1 MSRNPP
7 TQSQA
12 GKLLLVVSILLSLGN
27 DKISRN
33 VALFD
38 LPVKRTCPGAGEC
51 LSYCT
56 SMKPEVGR
64 WNGVPAARWR
74 NFWAS
79 LNDTFVDEM
88 VAKIRDGGACWTRFH
103 VSGDLYNQAYV
114 EKLSNIARRLP
125 DVNFFLYTK
134 SMHLDLTPL
143 TSLSNFTVIKS
154 FGGRYDHL
162 IDVNKDD
169 YSRVIEDV
177 NEQRKGEFLCPEGI
191 AALSGKSDEKFCG
204 YNCNYCLSDKKTER
218 TEPHQIKVAFL
229 LKRNGWN
236 GNNLPQPLKPPAPPP
251 AGARNQ

>member
-1 MSRNPP
+1 
-7 TQSQA
+7 
-12 GKLLLVVSILLSLGN
+12 
-27 DKISRN
+27 
-33 VALFD
+33 
-38 LPVKRTCPGAGEC
+38 
-51 LSYCT
+51 
-56 SMKPEVGR
+56 
-64 WNGVPAARWR
+64 
-74 NFWAS
+74 
-79 LNDTFVDEM
+79 M
-88 VAKIRDGGACWTRFH
+88 VAKIRDGGAYWARFH
-103 VSGDLYNQAYV
+103 ASGDLYNQAYV

-204 YNCNYCLSDKKTER
+204 YNCNYCLSVKKTER

-229 LKRNGWN
+229 LKKNGWN
-236 GNNLPQPLKPPAPPP
+236 GNNLPQPPKPPAPPS